1 MHDDGCCLNK
11 QFHFCEREIFDLDV
25 AVLISFANESEE
37 EEEILQCSRD
47 IILNAINLCERD
59 FAVFM
64 SNLPG
69 FRVMSITEMKFP
81 FELIEK

>member
-1 MHDDGCCLNK
+1 MHDGGCWLNT
-11 QFHFCEREIFDLDV
+11 QFHFCDLDV
-25 AVLISFANESEE
+25 AALISFANESDE

-47 IILNAINLCERD
+47 IILNAINLCER
-59 FAVFM
+59 FCSFFM
-64 SNLPG
+64 SNLPA